1 MNTGAEICITKNEMI
16 IMGYAIEHLLWSNT
30 ELIAIYV
37 ISFNPNS
44 HFPLWERYYHPQFP
58 NEDTVIWR
66 SSEWSSR
73 SYDRKW
79 QNLDPTQV
87 CLDLKFTPC
96 CLLRGQNG
104 IDRMGEVAERDFS
117 SDLGGGGRRV
127 KLFATLTFCSVL
139 KNKVECNVHSSKI
152 SYLCCGHF
160 QGVSSLWRMTTV
172 LE

>member
-1 MNTGAEICITKNEMI
+1 MNSGAEIWKTKNEMI
-16 IMGYAIEHLLWSNT
+16 ITGNTIEHLLWSSIGLT
-30 ELIAIYV
+30 AIYV

-44 HFPLWERYYHPQFP
+44 HFPLWERYYHPQCP

-73 SYDRKW
+73 SYDRRW

-87 CLDLKFTPC
+87 CLDLKSTPC
-96 CLLRGQNG
+96 CLLRSQNG

-127 KLFATLTFCSVL
+127 TFCHPDILLSFEEQGRMCVVQRSL
-139 KNKVECNVHSSKI
+139 ICAAGAFRECPAGGGWPLS
-152 SYLCCGHF
+152 
-160 QGVSSLWRMTTV
+160 
-172 LE
+172 